1 MVQVKLS
8 VVRLPRGWI
17 APPKNDN
24 AGPGGTGTEQR
35 AAA

>member
-1 MVQVKLS
+1 MVKVTLS
-8 VVRLPRGWI
+8 VVTLPAKWI

-35 AAA
+35 AA